1 MLNIQD
7 LKDIRS
13 SHRNN
18 KVLYNLLS
26 TVIGECEQ
34 ISKDPSEG
42 QIISV
47 MQKIYKDNEATMRE
61 CPGSKIDIIFDLT
74 EENKFLSI
82 YLPKPLADSEL
93 IKIIK
98 DRMDKG
104 EKMSDIMK
112 FLTANYKGRYDG
124 KKASQFIKD
133 LSK

>member
-1 MLNIQD
+1 MVTIQD
-7 LKDIRS
+7 LKDIRH

-34 ISKDPSEG
+34 ISKAPSEE

-47 MQKIYKDNEATMRE
+47 MQKMYKDNEATMKE
-61 CPGSKIDIIFDLT
+61 CPSSKIDIIFDLT

-93 IKIIK
+93 IKLIK

-104 EKMSDIMK
+104 EKMPDIMK
-112 FLTANYKGRYDG
+112 FLAANYKGRYDG

>member
-1 MLNIQD
+1 MVTIQD
-7 LKDIRS
+7 LKDIRH

-34 ISKDPSEG
+34 ISKAPSEE

-47 MQKIYKDNEATMRE
+47 MQKMYKDNEATMKE
-61 CPGSKIDIIFDLT
+61 CPSSKIDIIFDLT

-93 IKIIK
+93 IKLIK

-104 EKMSDIMK
+104 EKMPDIMK
-112 FLTANYKGRYDG
+112 FLVSNYKGRYDG

>member
-7 LKDIRS
+7 LKDVRN

-26 TVIGECEQ
+26 TIIGACEQ
-34 ISKDPSEG
+34 ISKEPTEE

-47 MQKIYKDNEATMRE
+47 MQKMYKDNETTMKE
-61 CPGSKIDIIFDLT
+61 CPGSRVDIIFDLT
-74 EENKFLSI
+74 EENKFLSA

-98 DRMDKG
+98 GKLDVGDGMP
-104 EKMSDIMK
+104 DIMK
-112 FLTANYKGRYDG
+112 YLTANYKGRYDG

-133 LSK
+133 MM

>member
-7 LKDIRS
+7 LKDVRN

-26 TVIGECEQ
+26 TIIGTCEQ
-34 ISKDPSEG
+34 ISKEPTEE

-47 MQKIYKDNEATMRE
+47 MQKMYKDNETTMKE
-61 CPGSKIDIIFDLT
+61 CPSSRIDVIFDLT

-98 DRMDKG
+98 GKLDVGDK
-104 EKMSDIMK
+104 MPDIMK
-112 FLTANYKGRYDG
+112 YLTANYKGRYDG
-124 KKASQFIKD
+124 KKAAQFIKD
-133 LSK
+133 MM

>member
-26 TVIGECEQ
+26 TLIVECEQ
-34 ISKDPSEG
+34 ISKDPSEE

-47 MQKIYKDNEATMRE
+47 MQKMYKDNEATMRE
-61 CPGSKIDIIFDLT
+61 CPSSKIDIIFDLT

-93 IKIIK
+93 IKLIK
-98 DRMDKG
+98 DRMDEG
-104 EKMSDIMK
+104 EKMPDIMK

-124 KKASQFIKD
+124 KRASQFIKD

>member
-7 LKDIRS
+7 LKDIRN

-18 KVLYNLLS
+18 KILYNLLS
-26 TVIGECEQ
+26 TIIGTCEQ
-34 ISKDPSEG
+34 ISKDPTEE

-47 MQKIYKDNEATMRE
+47 MQKMYKDNETTMKE
-61 CPGSKIDIIFDLT
+61 CPGSRIDIIFDLT

-98 DRMDKG
+98 GKLDVGDG
-104 EKMSDIMK
+104 MSDIMK
-112 FLTANYKGRYDG
+112 YLTANYKGRYDG
-124 KKASQFIKD
+124 KKASQFVKD
-133 LSK
+133 MM

>member
-7 LKDIRS
+7 LKDIRN

-26 TVIGECEQ
+26 TIIGACEQ
-34 ISKDPSEG
+34 ISKEPTEE

-47 MQKIYKDNEATMRE
+47 MQKMYKDNETTMKE
-61 CPGSKIDIIFDLT
+61 CPGSRIDIIFDLT

-98 DRMDKG
+98 EKLDAGDK
-104 EKMSDIMK
+104 MPDIMK
-112 FLTANYKGRYDG
+112 KYGVGLKEE
-124 KKASQFIKD
+124 KKNG
-133 LSK
+133 

>member
-7 LKDIRS
+7 LKDIRN

-26 TVIGECEQ
+26 TIIGACEQ
-34 ISKDPSEG
+34 ISKDPIEE

-47 MQKIYKDNEATMRE
+47 MQKMYKDNETTMKE
-61 CPGSKIDIIFDLT
+61 CPGNRIDIIFDLT

-98 DRMDKG
+98 EKLDAGDK
-104 EKMSDIMK
+104 MPDIMK
-112 FLTANYKGRYDG
+112 YLTTNYKGRYDG
-124 KKASQFIKD
+124 KKASQFIKEMM
-133 LSK
+133 

>member
-18 KVLYNLLS
+18 KILYNLLS
-26 TVIGECEQ
+26 TIIGECEQ
-34 ISKDPSEG
+34 ISKYPSEE

-47 MQKIYKDNEATMRE
+47 MQKMYKDNEATMRE
-61 CPGSKIDIIFDLT
+61 CPSSKIDIIFDLT

-93 IKIIK
+93 IKLIK

-104 EKMSDIMK
+104 EKMPDIMK
-112 FLTANYKGRYDG
+112 FLTTNYKGRYDG

>member
-26 TVIGECEQ
+26 TIIGTCEQ
-34 ISKDPSEG
+34 ISKDPTEE

-47 MQKIYKDNEATMRE
+47 MQKMYKDNETTMKE
-61 CPGSKIDIIFDLT
+61 CPGSRIDIIFDLT
-74 EENKFLSI
+74 EENKFLSV

-98 DRMDKG
+98 GKLDVGDGMP
-104 EKMSDIMK
+104 DIMK
-112 FLTANYKGRYDG
+112 YLTANYKGRYDG

-133 LSK
+133 MM

>member
-26 TVIGECEQ
+26 TVIEECEQ
-34 ISKDPSEG
+34 VSKDPSEE
-42 QIISV
+42 QIISI
-47 MQKIYKDNEATMRE
+47 MQKMYKDNEATMKE
-61 CPGSKIDIIFDLT
+61 CPSSKIDIIFDLT

-82 YLPKPLADSEL
+82 YLPKPLTDSEL

-98 DRMDKG
+98 ERLDAGDK
-104 EKMSDIMK
+104 MPDIMK
-112 FLTANYKGRYDG
+112 YLTANYKGRYDG

-133 LSK
+133 MM

>member
-7 LKDIRS
+7 LKDIRN

-26 TVIGECEQ
+26 TIIGACEQ
-34 ISKDPSEG
+34 ISKEPTEE

-47 MQKIYKDNEATMRE
+47 MQKMYKDNETTMKE
-61 CPGSKIDIIFDLT
+61 CPGSRIDIVFDLT

-98 DRMDKG
+98 EKLDAGDK
-104 EKMSDIMK
+104 MPDIMK
-112 FLTANYKGRYDG
+112 YLTANYKGRYDG

-133 LSK
+133 MM

>member
-7 LKDIRS
+7 LKDIRN

-26 TVIGECEQ
+26 TIIGACEQ
-34 ISKDPSEG
+34 ISKDPTEE

-47 MQKIYKDNEATMRE
+47 MQKMYKDNETTMKE
-61 CPGSKIDIIFDLT
+61 CPGNRIDIIFDLT

-98 DRMDKG
+98 EKLDAGDK
-104 EKMSDIMK
+104 MPDIMK
-112 FLTANYKGRYDG
+112 YLTANYKGRYDG

-133 LSK
+133 MM

>member
-34 ISKDPSEG
+34 ISKDPSEE

-47 MQKIYKDNEATMRE
+47 MQKMYKDNEATMKE
-61 CPGSKIDIIFDLT
+61 CPSSKIDIIFDLT

-93 IKIIK
+93 IKLIK
-98 DRMDKG
+98 DRMDEG
-104 EKMSDIMK
+104 EKMPDIMK
-112 FLTANYKGRYDG
+112 FLTTNYKGRYDG
-124 KKASQFIKD
+124 KKAAQFIKD

>member
-26 TVIGECEQ
+26 TVIGECGQ
-34 ISKDPSEG
+34 ISKDPSEE

-47 MQKIYKDNEATMRE
+47 MQKMYKDNEATMKE
-61 CPGSKIDIIFDLT
+61 CPSSKIDIIFDLT

-82 YLPKPLADSEL
+82 YLPKPLTDSEL

-98 DRMDKG
+98 ERLDAGDK
-104 EKMSDIMK
+104 MPDIMK
-112 FLTANYKGRYDG
+112 YLIANYKGRYDG

>member
-7 LKDIRS
+7 LKDIRN

-34 ISKDPSEG
+34 VSKNPSEE
-42 QIISV
+42 QIISI
-47 MQKIYKDNEATMRE
+47 MQKIYKDNEVTMRE
-61 CPGSKIDIIFDLT
+61 CPSSKIDVIFDLT

-98 DRMDKG
+98 DRMNEEDK
-104 EKMSDIMK
+104 MPDIMK
-112 FLTANYKGRYDG
+112 YLTANYKGRYDG

-133 LSK
+133 MM

>member
-7 LKDIRS
+7 LKDVRN

-26 TVIGECEQ
+26 TIIGTCEQ
-34 ISKDPSEG
+34 ISKEPTEE

-47 MQKIYKDNEATMRE
+47 MQKMYKDNETTMKE
-61 CPGSKIDIIFDLT
+61 CPSSRIDVIFDLT

-98 DRMDKG
+98 EKLDVGDK
-104 EKMSDIMK
+104 MPDIMK
-112 FLTANYKGRYDG
+112 YLTANYKGRYDG

-133 LSK
+133 MM

>member
-34 ISKDPSEG
+34 IFKDPSEE

-47 MQKIYKDNEATMRE
+47 MQKMYKDNEATMRE
-61 CPGSKIDIIFDLT
+61 CPSSKIDIIFDLT

-82 YLPKPLADSEL
+82 YLPKSLTDSEL
-93 IKIIK
+93 IKLIK
-98 DRMDKG
+98 DRMDEG
-104 EKMSDIMK
+104 EKMPDIMK
-112 FLTANYKGRYDG
+112 SLTTNYKGRYDG
-124 KKASQFIKD
+124 KKAAQFIKD

>member
-7 LKDIRS
+7 LKDVRN

-26 TVIGECEQ
+26 TIIGTCEQ
-34 ISKDPSEG
+34 ISKEPTEE

-47 MQKIYKDNEATMRE
+47 MQKMYKDNETTMKE
-61 CPGSKIDIIFDLT
+61 CPGSRIDIIFDLT

-98 DRMDKG
+98 ERLDAGD
-104 EKMSDIMK
+104 KMSDIMK
-112 FLTANYKGRYDG
+112 YLTANYKGRYDG

-133 LSK
+133 MM

>member
-13 SHRNN
+13 SHRSN

-26 TVIGECEQ
+26 TIIGECEQ
-34 ISKDPSEG
+34 ISKDTSEE
-42 QIISV
+42 QIVSV
-47 MQKIYKDNEATMRE
+47 MQKMYKDNEAAMKE

-93 IKIIK
+93 IRLIK

-104 EKMSDIMK
+104 EKMPDIMK
-112 FLTANYKGRYDG
+112 FLTTNYKGRYDG

>member
-34 ISKDPSEG
+34 ISKDPSEK

-47 MQKIYKDNEATMRE
+47 MQKMYKDNEATMRE
-61 CPGSKIDIIFDLT
+61 CPSSKIDIIFDLT

-104 EKMSDIMK
+104 EKMPDIMK

>member
-7 LKDIRS
+7 LKDVRN

-26 TVIGECEQ
+26 TIIGACEQ
-34 ISKDPSEG
+34 ISKEPTEE

-47 MQKIYKDNEATMRE
+47 MQKMYKDNETTMKE
-61 CPGSKIDIIFDLT
+61 CPGSRVDIIFDLT
-74 EENKFLSI
+74 EENKFLSA
-82 YLPKPLADSEL
+82 YLPKPLTDSEL

-98 DRMDKG
+98 GKLDVGDGMP
-104 EKMSDIMK
+104 DIMK
-112 FLTANYKGRYDG
+112 YLTANYKGRYDG

-133 LSK
+133 MM